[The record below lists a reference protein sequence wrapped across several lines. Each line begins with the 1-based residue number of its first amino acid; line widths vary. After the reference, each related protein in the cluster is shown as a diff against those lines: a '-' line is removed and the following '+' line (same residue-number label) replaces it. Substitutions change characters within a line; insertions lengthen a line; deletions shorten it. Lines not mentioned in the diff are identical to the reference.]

1 MKDRQGENLR
11 ELLGRFVEAERARE
25 MAEDIERGEQILG
38 RHPAPE
44 PSLDVLLGIK
54 AQMGARLAY
63 QRKRHHFRQI
73 ALKIATAAAVIIFV
87 GIGIRSLDRQPGN
100 VVEHFTAGFI
110 PTAIWESD
118 NIAADDLHL
127 ASFAAEIERIENEV
141 KALLLGE
148 SSNGESTLD
157 ELETE
162 LREIEG
168 SFWEK
173 G

>member
-11 ELLGRFVEAERARE
+11 ELLERFVEAERASE
-25 MAEDIERGEQILG
+25 MAEDIERGEQILA

-44 PSLDVLLGIK
+44 PSPDVLLGIK
-54 AQMGARLAY
+54 AQLGTVLAH

-73 ALKIATAAAVIIFV
+73 ALKTAAAAAVVIFV
-87 GIGIRSLDRQPGN
+87 GIGISSLDRQPGN
-100 VVEHFTAGFI
+100 VPEHFTAGFI

-118 NIAADDLHL
+118 NIAADDLRL

-141 KALLLGE
+141 KALLSGE

-162 LREIEG
+162 LEEIEG